1 MVLGI
6 FTNRNYAERAILDL
20 ESAGYNPKDLSIIMR
35 DQPEADDLADSTG
48 SNVATGAVSGMTTG
62 GVVGGIAGLLIGM
75 GAIAIPGLG
84 GLLVGGPLAA
94 ALGFTGAAAT
104 TVSGAVTGALAGG
117 LIGSLMGLG
126 LPESDA
132 VAYEQQIRDGAILL
146 AVPDLGKRDEVID
159 ILEENSAQNIRIIN
173 DLSERSMDGAI
184 RPQYRQ
190 NDDSQYY
197 YAGAK
202 GGEVVEEKR
211 SAWESF
217 KDRLK
222 GKRRHR

>member
-6 FTNRNYAERAILDL
+6 FTNRNFAERAILDL
-20 ESAGYNPKDLSIIMR
+20 EASGYNPKEMSIIMR
-35 DQPEADDLADSTG
+35 DQPEAEAIAESTG
-48 SNVATGAVSGMTTG
+48 STVATGAVSGMTTG

-94 ALGFTGAAAT
+94 ALGFSGAAAT

-117 LIGSLMGLG
+117 LLGALMALG

-132 VAYEQQIRDGAILL
+132 RVYEAHIRDGAILL
-146 AVPDLGKRDEVID
+146 AVPDLGNRDEIID
-159 ILEENSAQNIRIIN
+159 ILEENSAQNIRVVN
-173 DLSERSMDGAI
+173 DLNHSNVERAV
-184 RPQYRQ
+184 RPEYRPS
-190 NDDSQYY
+190 DDAQYY
-197 YAGAK
+197 GYQGAK
-202 GGEVVEEKR
+202 GGETKR

-217 KDRLK
+217 KDKLAGR
-222 GKRRHR
+222 KRS